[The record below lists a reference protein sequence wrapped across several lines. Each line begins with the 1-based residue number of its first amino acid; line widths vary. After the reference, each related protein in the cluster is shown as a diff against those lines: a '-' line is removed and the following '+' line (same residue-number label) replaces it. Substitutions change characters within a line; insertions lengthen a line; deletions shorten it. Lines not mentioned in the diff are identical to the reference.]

1 MYCETSVL
9 SSLLH
14 NEVFQTVISGL
25 LLFIISQ
32 FILEI
37 IIKPCVK
44 LKRLKA
50 LLSEKLLLYQ
60 SKITNGNLSE
70 EAIKEIKDAS
80 SKLLSFAWVFSFR
93 KKKKFQFVDISQNVN
108 GSVMASQSKNKS
120 DLTFSIECLN
130 NLKKYKFLKVTFE

>member
-1 MYCETSVL
+1 MNDFKVRIDDL
-9 SSLLH
+9 
-14 NEVFQTVISGL
+14 NERM
-25 LLFIISQ
+25 
-32 FILEI
+32 
-37 IIKPCVK
+37 
-44 LKRLKA
+44 KRLSESLNIPIKEED
-50 LLSEKLLLYQ
+50 LKKLEKLSLDPKLWDDQ
-60 SKITNGNLSE
+60 ENARSVMHQLAAVKDE
-70 EAIKEIKDAS
+70 IKEIKDAS